1 MRFDVFTTKEKTVS
15 DILSEISDADYVV
28 FAGGISPR
36 LEGEEMKVDAYGFKG
51 GDRTDI
57 QLPKCQRELVKAIRD
72 SGKKVIFVNCSGSAI
87 ALVPETETCD
97 AILQAWYPGERGGD
111 AVADVLFGDY
121 NPSGKLPITFYRS
134 VDDLPDF
141 LDYTMTNRTY
151 RYFNGTPLWHFGYGL
166 SYTTFT
172 FGSPKYKDGKI
183 TVDVTN
189 TGLRDGD
196 ETVQVYLRH
205 TADTNGPKKTLRG
218 FKRVSIKAGETK
230 RVVIDMPKES
240 FETWDAAT
248 NTMRVI
254 GGKYDV
260 MVGNSSRD
268 TDLKHIKV
276 KL

>member
-1 MRFDVFTTKEKTVS
+1 M
-15 DILSEISDADYVV
+15 
-28 FAGGISPR
+28 
-36 LEGEEMKVDAYGFKG
+36 
-51 GDRTDI
+51 
-57 QLPKCQRELVKAIRD
+57 
-72 SGKKVIFVNCSGSAI
+72 
-87 ALVPETETCD
+87 
-97 AILQAWYPGERGGD
+97 
-111 AVADVLFGDY
+111 
-121 NPSGKLPITFYRS
+121 
-134 VDDLPDF
+134 
-141 LDYTMTNRTY
+141 
-151 RYFNGTPLWHFGYGL
+151 

-205 TADTNGPKKTLRG
+205 TADINGPKKTLRG

-230 RVVIDMPKES
+230 RAVIDMPKES